1 MNLRDLEY
9 VVAIAEHGSLSR
21 AAEACHVSS
30 STLSIQLGK
39 LEAYLGVTLFE
50 RSRKRV
56 APTAA
61 GHEIVA
67 LARDIVR
74 QSRRLMDVAREG
86 RDPMGGVLRLGAFPT
101 LAPYY
106 LPSAVPA
113 LSKVFPKLALRL
125 VEDKTARL
133 EEKLL
138 RHELDAA
145 LLALPVSSAEFVSA
159 PLFDDPF
166 FLACPDQ
173 HPLARKASI
182 RMGDLDGMTLM
193 LLEDGH
199 CLRDQALEVCHRNHA
214 AEDQEFRATSL
225 ETLRQMVAS
234 GAGVTLMP
242 GVALLPMAG
251 ISYAPFVKKENP
263 HRTIGLVW
271 RRSGARQKLME
282 AMVGVLRKVAP
293 VPRAEA
299 TGRRRKAGL

>member
-9 VVAIAEHGSLSR
+9 IVAIAELGSLRR
-21 AAEACHVSS
+21 AAESCHVSP

-39 LEAYLGVTLFE
+39 LEASLGVTLFE

-56 APTAA
+56 APTSA
-61 GHEIVA
+61 GHEIIA

-74 QSRRLMDVAREG
+74 QSRRLMEVAREG

-106 LPSAVPA
+106 LPVAVPA
-113 LSKVFPKLALRL
+113 ISRAFPKLTLRL

-133 EEKLL
+133 EEKLR

-145 LLALPVSSAEFVSA
+145 LLALPILAEDFVAA

-166 FLACPDQ
+166 FLACPDK
-173 HPLARKASI
+173 HPFARRASI
-182 RMGDLDGMTLM
+182 RMGDLDGETLM

-199 CLRDQALEVCHRNHA
+199 CLRDQALAVCHRNRA

-234 GAGVTLMP
+234 GAGITLMP
-242 GVALLPMAG
+242 GLALLPTAG
-251 ISYAPFVKKENP
+251 LAYVPFAKKDNP

-271 RRSGARQKLME
+271 RRSGARQKLMDALVE
-282 AMVGVLRKVAP
+282 ALRTCNRGLA
-293 VPRAEA
+293 
-299 TGRRRKAGL
+299 RRGTM

>member
-9 VVAIAEHGSLSR
+9 VVAIAELGSLSR
-21 AAEACHVSS
+21 AAEACHVSP

-56 APTAA
+56 ALTTA

-74 QSRRLMDVAREG
+74 QSRRLMDAAREG

-106 LPSAVPA
+106 LPVAVPVIG
-113 LSKVFPKLALRL
+113 KTFPKLALRL

-145 LLALPVSSAEFVSA
+145 LLALPVSADDLMSVS
-159 PLFDDPF
+159 LFDDPF
-166 FLACPDQ
+166 FLACPAK
-173 HPLARKASI
+173 HVLAKRASI
-182 RMGDLDGMTLM
+182 RMDDLDGETLM

-199 CLRDQALEVCHRNHA
+199 CLRDQALEVCHRTHA

-234 GAGVTLMP
+234 GAGMTLMP
-242 GVALLPMAG
+242 GMALLPTEGVA
-251 ISYAPFVKKENP
+251 YVPFAKRDNP

-271 RRSGARQKLME
+271 RRSGTRHKLME
-282 AMVGVLRKVAP
+282 ALAKALRENFT
-293 VPRAEA
+293 RFQ
-299 TGRRRKAGL
+299 RKGLP